1 MEAERE
7 DLFYGTLT
15 VWMADDPGKQ
25 EVSEVWGEATDV
37 AAAIL
42 TAIETEDCG
51 GFVIAMARGVP
62 EDQPLAPETET
73 HVATDEKTFD
83 ATAEGSITFLHPFD
97 AQEDPENVEQR
108 TITDDG
114 MRRLKYAL
122 EKAPAMMLA
131 RPVILDVK
139 GVSVGGNH
147 RLRGSKEMIGDEEYP
162 NFNKWVQDH
171 HGIPFFIRDF
181 ESAAER
187 REWRVRDNADY
198 AAGPTTVSR
207 RWSRR
212 IATTVETCCCS
223 VSRSR
228 SWTSCSKHRPARAT
242 AAAVPVVRI
251 LCRTCGAS

>member
-1 MEAERE
+1 
-7 DLFYGTLT
+7 
-15 VWMADDPGKQ
+15 V
-25 EVSEVWGEATDV
+25 
-37 AAAIL
+37 
-42 TAIETEDCG
+42 
-51 GFVIAMARGVP
+51 
-62 EDQPLAPETET
+62 T
-73 HVATDEKTFD
+73 HVTTDEKTFD

-97 AQEDPENVEQR
+97 AKEDPENVEQR

-147 RLRGSKEMIGDEEYP
+147 RLRGSKEMIGDDEYP

-198 AAGPTTVSR
+198 AA
-207 RWSRR
+207 
-212 IATTVETCCCS
+212 
-223 VSRSR
+223 
-228 SWTSCSKHRPARAT
+228 WTDDGL
-242 AAAVPVVRI
+242 AAVVASHRDDGGDMLLLGLAEPELDKLLEASAGAGDGGGAGGPDPLPDVWGVVIECEDETQQGELLEELNRRGFQ
-251 LCRTCGAS
+251 CRALL